1 VIVWREPRSP
11 NSSNIIALFS
21 FLFFSFLLAPRNPLS
36 GHLLLFGGGGRQ
48 EIIAHPTNHWLTFVS
63 NFTETI

>member
-21 FLFFSFLLAPRNPLS
+21 FLLAPQNPLS